1 MEVPSPTVPNLVRIA
16 SSPTVQLMII
26 PTFAVIRLFRARQ
39 GRWRHEKSESMK
51 IYPDISALLV
61 CVKIR

>member
-1 MEVPSPTVPNLVRIA
+1 MSSICLNVFINGVSNVEVPSPTVPNTARIA

-39 GRWRHEKSESMK
+39 GRWRHEKSESM
-51 IYPDISALLV
+51 
-61 CVKIR
+61 